1 MNKEETSI
9 PMDEARIAVE
19 GAVSRIALL
28 HLSFSKMLA
37 DEFGAE
43 RAKDLIVKAILDYGE
58 RIAERVKDG
67 RPDLPEFGVY
77 EESGRNDEGR
87 YFARGCT
94 LAKVFNDYD
103 ALGLGCLYCYV
114 DAARWMAT
122 DAEAKIIHLTCEAC
136 GDDVCTFD
144 MVTTTKEERE
154 AFSKRSRAWRKV
166 DPLLH
171 EYGK

>member
-1 MNKEETSI
+1 MNKQETSI
-9 PMDEARIAVE
+9 PIDEAKVAVE

-28 HLSFSKMLA
+28 HLSFSKTLS
-37 DEFGAE
+37 DEFGEE
-43 RAKDLIVKAILDYGE
+43 RAEELIVKAIMDYGE
-58 RIAERVKDG
+58 RIAKRVRDG

-77 EESGRNDEGR
+77 EESGQDDEGR

-103 ALGLGCLYCYV
+103 ALGFGCLYCYV

-122 DAEAKIIHLTCEAC
+122 DENEKIIHLACEAC

-144 MVTTTKEERE
+144 MVATTNEERE
-154 AFSKRSRAWRKV
+154 AFSKRTSEWRKV

-171 EYGK
+171 DFGK

>member
-1 MNKEETSI
+1 MNKQETSI
-9 PMDEARIAVE
+9 PMDEARTAVK

-37 DEFGAE
+37 DEFGEE
-43 RAKDLIVKAILDYGE
+43 RAKDLIIKAIMEYGE
-58 RIAERVKDG
+58 RIAERVKAG

-77 EESGRNDEGR
+77 EESGQDDEGR

-122 DAEAKIIHLTCEAC
+122 DENEKIIHLTCEAC

-144 MVTTTKEERE
+144 TVATKNEERE
-154 AFSKRSRAWRKV
+154 AFSERTRAWREV

-171 EYGK
+171 DFRE